1 MILVA
6 LAQDTNHTRDVMPLR
21 GLIWDFL
28 QTSTCSH
35 TQYEPKL
42 HRQIHLVWSLF
53 LQQVPHAGTSLEN
66 SVLLHRL
73 CRSS

>member
-6 LAQDTNHTRDVMPLR
+6 LAQGTNHTHDVMPLR
-21 GLIWDFL
+21 GLIRNFL
-28 QTSTCSH
+28 QTNTCSH

-42 HRQIHLVWSLF
+42 HRQTHLVCSLF
-53 LQQVPHAGTSLEN
+53 LQQVPHAGISLEN
-66 SVLLHRL
+66 SVLRHRL